1 MPLILSISAERIS
14 NKKFV
19 HFNVNSNELDI
30 NFMLLRIQNWLIYLF
45 IYLSIAYARMRRCF
59 SQTHTTL
66 ATFFMFHSVD
76 QVESA
81 HMQSRHSLYCWF
93 IQDDKHYILT
103 TSLIYWN

>member
-30 NFMLLRIQNWLIYLF
+30 NLCYSESRIGLF
-45 IYLSIAYARMRRCF
+45 IYLSIANARMRRCF

-103 TSLIYWN
+103 TSLIY